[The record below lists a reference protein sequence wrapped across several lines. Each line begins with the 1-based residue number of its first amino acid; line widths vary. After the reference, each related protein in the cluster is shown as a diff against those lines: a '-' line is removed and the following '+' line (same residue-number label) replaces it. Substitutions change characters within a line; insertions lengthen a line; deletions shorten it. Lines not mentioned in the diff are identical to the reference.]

1 MDADLGFPHTVL
13 SYLSRPPGYKK
24 FLQVLGK
31 SKDGENLLTRNW
43 DLCIVL
49 DACRAD
55 LLQSVL
61 EEEAWSPPE
70 EWSWNT
76 ITSVDSHTIPWSRKT
91 FLGPV
96 SGETTPTTYVT
107 ATPQSTEVSDS
118 DRIAELDEVWRYA
131 WDDTLGTVPPG
142 AVTDRAIHHYRTGS
156 NRVLAHYL
164 QPHVPLLTRD
174 DEALRPYFGASE
186 GQPND
191 GAVTPQSES
200 DDGASDTATV
210 FEWLPGEWDLAT
222 GDSTYLFDR
231 LLSRVQSMSEPFFLW
246 VFLLEPHWPYR
257 PSKEH
262 RNGRSTWEMYNLNWK
277 ASPLSDTTPNA
288 DDETG
293 INDLYNGA
301 VREADRFLGRIR
313 EDLASYDPVYVIHGD
328 HGEALGERG
337 NWGHGSLYDEVIR
350 VPLVVANAGDEA
362 SVDRPT
368 SLRMLSRLI
377 ETIGQ
382 DDSVDWESLGKP
394 YVLSKTR
401 RDAYAIRGRDWKF
414 YERDGT
420 ASFFDLEA
428 DPGELS
434 PISPDSVH
442 VGSTLK
448 DLVSLYDHRF
458 EESQQIARAV
468 TDRFT

>member
-1 MDADLGFPHTVL
+1 MDAELGFPHTVL

-231 LLSRVQSMSEPFFLW
+231 LRGGQVDRQTAWKGYRET
-246 VFLLEPHWPYR
+246 LLIALE
-257 PSKEH
+257 EVTALL
-262 RNGRSTWEMYNLNWK
+262 RSVD
-277 ASPLSDTTPNA
+277 A
-288 DDETG
+288 ET
-293 INDLYNGA
+293 
-301 VREADRFLGRIR
+301 V
-313 EDLASYDPVYVIHGD
+313 VITAD
-328 HGEALGERG
+328 HGNAFGEWGLFGHPYHMPVSVLRTAPYVTTSATAEIDHEPAEYETDTNISREKQLEALGYR
-337 NWGHGSLYDEVIR
+337 
-350 VPLVVANAGDEA
+350 
-362 SVDRPT
+362 
-368 SLRMLSRLI
+368 
-377 ETIGQ
+377 
-382 DDSVDWESLGKP
+382 
-394 YVLSKTR
+394 
-401 RDAYAIRGRDWKF
+401 
-414 YERDGT
+414 
-420 ASFFDLEA
+420 
-428 DPGELS
+428 
-434 PISPDSVH
+434 
-442 VGSTLK
+442 
-448 DLVSLYDHRF
+448 
-458 EESQQIARAV
+458 
-468 TDRFT
+468 